1 MCSAVTE
8 RSLAEAAGDLQPR
21 AFPRCLGLYPLAFGV
36 SDPGPGARG
45 PVHRKSCCVLC
56 TGVPPHDC
64 DRCPHVTRN
73 RRGLSEGLSRGT
85 HSQFLTASS
94 ISCFVGSGRR

>member
-36 SDPGPGARG
+36 SDPGPGA
-45 PVHRKSCCVLC
+45 
-56 TGVPPHDC
+56 
-64 DRCPHVTRN
+64 
-73 RRGLSEGLSRGT
+73 
-85 HSQFLTASS
+85 
-94 ISCFVGSGRR
+94 